1 MSKVCILLAEDNTDT
16 RLLLHYVLEGKGFEV
31 TEAEDGAAA
40 LALLEQRHPDLLLT
54 DLMMPQVDGIELIQR
69 VRARGDLAD
78 LPIVAMSAY
87 GGDHLAKAYLNGA
100 TATIRKPLDVD
111 DLVDT
116 INQLLP
122 KQPKT
127 WH

>member
-16 RLLLHYVLEGKGFEV
+16 RLLLHYVLESNGFEV

-40 LALLEQRHPDLLLT
+40 LELLEQRQPDLLLT

-87 GGDHLAKAYLNGA
+87 GGDHLAKAYVNGA